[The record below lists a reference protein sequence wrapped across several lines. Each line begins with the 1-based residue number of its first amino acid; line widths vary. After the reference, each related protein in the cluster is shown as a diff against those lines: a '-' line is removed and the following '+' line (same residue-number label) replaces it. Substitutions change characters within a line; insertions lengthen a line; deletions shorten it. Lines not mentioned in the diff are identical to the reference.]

1 MKIEHILVAT
11 DLSEAALACCA
22 PIGGLARTLGA
33 RMTLLHV
40 VGGNEAIPH
49 GAPLAPPIEEPASA
63 KEVERARAKLEER
76 LPAYGEGL
84 ELSPVVISGGDTA
97 DEIVEYAERNG
108 ANLIAVAT
116 HGRTGFRHM
125 VLGSVAED
133 VVRKSP
139 IPVIVLPRPKNK
151 KK

>member
-11 DLSEAALACCA
+11 DLSETAIACCA

-33 RMTLLHV
+33 RITLLHV
-40 VGGNEAIPH
+40 LGGHEAIPH
-49 GAPLAPPIEEPASA
+49 GSPLAPALEEPTSA
-63 KEVERARAKLEER
+63 AQVEAARAELQKR
-76 LPAYGEGL
+76 LSAYGEGV

-97 DEIVEYAERNG
+97 DEIVEYAETHG
-108 ANLIAVAT
+108 VNLIALAT

-133 VVRKSP
+133 VVRKSKV
-139 IPVIVLPRPKNK
+139 PVMVLPRPKK
-151 KK
+151 